1 MAIMKTLL
9 PLLLVFC
16 LWIPARAQN
25 IGINADGATPNA
37 SALLDIDVSALPAA
51 SKRGLLIPRVA
62 LTATNVAA
70 PIPAP
75 ATSLLVYNTATA
87 GVSPTNVVPGFYHW
101 NGAAWVAMLSG
112 NPGWTVLGNAGTSPV
127 ANFIGTTDAADWVI
141 KTGGSAALN
150 ERIRVLAGG
159 QTVMNNTGLGLN
171 TNDVFS
177 VYATGTT
184 NGTTANT
191 TALGLKAVS
200 GYCSSTGIGLYGSNT
215 GTAANS
221 FAIYGTVPATTGAA
235 NAIRGEAASVNGV
248 AITGITNTSAGVI
261 PTATNARGVIGQV
274 NGTLAGTAVGIGV
287 QGIANPTMTIGDARG
302 VQGTS
307 PSDNGTG
314 VLGFSTTLAITAFP
328 SGVYGQAASVSG
340 TGVTGIATSALTTNN
355 PTGVYGQSAST
366 TGFAVDGFNTTAAG
380 TGVLGEGNGIGG
392 TYLTAGSGGAFTGTG
407 TGTFSLATTV
417 ATGTG
422 LLAVGN
428 NLAAFGSLAAGAG
441 VAGNGQNF
449 GVYGVAT
456 SNAVGAVNAPAR
468 AGGYFVSGTAP
479 AQSFTYVACY
489 EGGGTPRKVMG
500 NGTVNTVVKNADDQ
514 YVLLSAP
521 EAPEN
526 LFEDFGTGQ
535 LLNGKTHI
543 TLDPTLS
550 RNVLVNDQ
558 HPLRVFVQLRGDCK
572 GVFVSNETA
581 EGFDVTELQG
591 GISNSRFFWTVVANR
606 ANQSFADGTNWPFA
620 EERFAHTQGPQ
631 PTIVSGSMKR
641 APERAPERSLGPTSV
656 TGIVP

>member
-1 MAIMKTLL
+1 MKA
-9 PLLLVFC
+9 LLLFLLAVC
-16 LWIPARAQN
+16 LWLPAKSQN

-37 SALLDIDVSALPAA
+37 SALLDIDVSGLPAA
-51 SKRGLLIPRVA
+51 NKRGLLIPRVA

-75 ATSLLVYNTATA
+75 ATSLLVYNTAAA
-87 GVSPTNVVPGFYHW
+87 GVPPNNVLPGFYHW

-112 NPGWTVLGNAGTSPV
+112 NPGWTVLGNAGTNP
-127 ANFIGTTDAADWVI
+127 ATNFIGTTDAADWVI

-159 QTVMNNTGLGLN
+159 QTVLNNTGLGLN

-177 VYATGTT
+177 VYATGST

-191 TALGLKAVS
+191 AALGLKAVS
-200 GYCSSTGIGLYGSNT
+200 GYTSSTGIGLYGSNT
-215 GTAANS
+215 GNAANS
-221 FAIYGTVPATTGAA
+221 FAIYGIVPATTGTA

-248 AITGITNTSAGVI
+248 AITGIANTSGGAI
-261 PTATNARGVIGQV
+261 PTGTNARGVIGQV
-274 NGTLAGTAVGIGV
+274 NGTLVGTAVGIGV
-287 QGIANPTMTIGDARG
+287 QGIISPSMVIGDSRG
-302 VQGTS
+302 VQGLS

-314 VLGFSTTLAITAFP
+314 VIGFATTAAATAFP

-340 TGVTGIATSALTTNN
+340 TGVTGIASSALTTGN

-366 TGFAVDGFNTTAAG
+366 TGFAVDGYNTTATG
-380 TGVLGEGNGIGG
+380 TGVLGEGNGIAG
-392 TYLTAGSGGAFTGTG
+392 TYLTGGSGGAFTGTG
-407 TGTFSLATTV
+407 TGAFSLATTV
-417 ATGTG
+417 ANGTG

-428 NLAAFGSLAAGAG
+428 NLAAFGSLAAGVG
-441 VAGNGQNF
+441 VAGNGQSF
-449 GVYGVAT
+449 GVYGVAA
-456 SNAVGAVNAPAR
+456 SSAVGAAGAPAR

-479 AQSFTYVACY
+479 SQAFTYVACY

-500 NGTVNTVVKNADDQ
+500 NGTVNTVVKNTEDQ

-526 LFEDFGTGQ
+526 LFEDFGTGR
-535 LLNGKTHI
+535 LVEGKAHI

-550 RNVLVNDQ
+550 RNILVNDL

-591 GISNSRFFWTVVANR
+591 GSSNAEFFWTVVGNR
-606 ANQSFADGTNWPFA
+606 ANQSFPDGTTWPFA
-620 EERFAHTQGPQ
+620 EERFARTQGPQ
-631 PTIVSGSMKR
+631 PTTAAEPVKVAPKR
-641 APERAPERSLGPTSV
+641 TAARPVGPATAV
-656 TGIVP
+656 GLVP